1 MEFGV
6 AMNAEG
12 QIMAF
17 LNECFGVKSQLAM
30 ELDLVVGMWKNLSS
44 LHVDYNKIGNCT
56 VIKNQLS
63 HLENQPFSNL
73 FFFCVCVWGG
83 GVAPNFFQKVLHSM
97 NSRFF
102 KPLLDK

>member
-1 MEFGV
+1 MRCCAGLHFKNNHNFLAPVASVSLEFGV

-44 LHVDYNKIGNCT
+44 LHIDYNKIGNCT
-56 VIKNQLS
+56 VIKNQ
-63 HLENQPFSNL
+63 
-73 FFFCVCVWGG
+73 
-83 GVAPNFFQKVLHSM
+83 
-97 NSRFF
+97 
-102 KPLLDK
+102 